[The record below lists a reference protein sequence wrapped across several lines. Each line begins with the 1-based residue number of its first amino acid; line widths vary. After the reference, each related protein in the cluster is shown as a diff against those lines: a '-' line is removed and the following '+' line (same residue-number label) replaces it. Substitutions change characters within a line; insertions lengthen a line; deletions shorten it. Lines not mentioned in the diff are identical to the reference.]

1 MVRGRREPLEQAAE
15 LRRQLKAEHGDDLDD
30 ALAEQWAQAGPTRSA
45 QTYRAAMARN
55 AGIGGGLHDIDLPER
70 ILDPEETVYDVA
82 VGGQSDDTFPLLIVT
97 DRRVL
102 VTKDLPW
109 RRWKIQREVPAA
121 QIAGAELETRLLSG
135 RIRVRLHQGR
145 DISFRVNERARSAE
159 VAALLQHL
167 AAGGAPPL

>member
-1 MVRGRREPLEQAAE
+1 MARGRRETLKQAAE
-15 LRRQLKAEHGDDLDD
+15 LQRQLKDEHGDDYD
-30 ALAEQWAQAGPTRSA
+30 AVMAQQWAQSGSTRSA

-70 ILDPEETVYDVA
+70 ILTADETVYDVA

-109 RRWKIQREVPAA
+109 KRWKIQREVPTA
-121 QIAGAELETRLLSG
+121 QIAGAELEARLLSG
-135 RIRVRLHQGR
+135 RIRVRLHQGK
-145 DISFRVNERARSAE
+145 DISFRVNERTRSAA

-167 AAGGAPPL
+167 ADGGAPPL